1 MGVYTP
7 TMPRTQQTEREAAT
21 RALTSC
27 ACFNLRKATRA
38 VTQLYDERLRE
49 AGLRTTQLSLLT
61 VIQRHGKVTVS
72 ELAEAAVTDRTTLT
86 RNLQLM
92 SKRGWIRIQ
101 PGRDRR
107 VREVELTPRGL
118 AVMDR
123 ALPLWERAQAEVT
136 GALGGKRFERLLS
149 DLSATV
155 AVAHPD

>member
-1 MGVYTP
+1 MT
-7 TMPRTQQTEREAAT
+7 RTQQTEREAT
-21 RALTSC
+21 RALTRC

-61 VIQRHGKVTVS
+61 VIQLQGKVTVS
-72 ELAEAAVTDRTTLT
+72 ELAERAVTDRTTLT

-101 PGRDRR
+101 PGQDRR

-118 AVMDR
+118 AMMEK

-155 AVAHPD
+155 AVAQAE